1 MNNKYNNLKKTKK
14 KITGGMS
21 GILIGVL
28 LALPIIVALTVWYI
42 TTREQTKYDMIK
54 ETYENV
60 SEVINNIID
69 TIKISSKQN
78 TI

>member
-28 LALPIIVALTVWYI
+28 STLPIIVALTVWKI
-42 TTREQTKYDMIK
+42 TSNK
-54 ETYENV
+54 ETLEMTQREIQ
-60 SEVINNIID
+60 SISDGIIQKF
-69 TIKISSKQN
+69 TKLKQP
-78 TI
+78 

>member
-1 MNNKYNNLKKTKK
+1 
-14 KITGGMS
+14 MS